1 MAVNLISRPCESLGL
16 SYETLGPIRTEVN
29 PVKVFI
35 GVDMEGISGVV
46 AWDQTERGK
55 SDYEV
60 FRRYMTKDANA
71 AIEGALAAGASK
83 IVVTD
88 SHNGGRNILPE
99 DLNPE
104 ATLVTG
110 GGKPMAM
117 VEGLDST
124 FDAAFFIGYHSR
136 CLSLGVLNHTY
147 SLAVQNYL
155 VNGKVMGE
163 TGMNALMAAYYGVP
177 VVLVSGDCQVCQE
190 AKDLLGTVE
199 TVAVKEPRSQTSAMG
214 MHPLKARA
222 QIKDA
227 AERALS
233 NLGSYKAIK
242 APVPATVRL
251 QFRNS
256 AKADAASIMPGSV
269 RVDPVTVEYT
279 GADYLMAYRGALTM
293 LHL

>member
-1 MAVNLISRPCESLGL
+1 
-16 SYETLGPIRTEVN
+16 
-29 PVKVFI
+29 
-35 GVDMEGISGVV
+35 MEGISGVV

-55 SDYEV
+55 SDYQV
-60 FRRYMTKDANA
+60 FRRYMTQEANA

-88 SHNGGRNILPE
+88 SHDGGRNILPE
-99 DLNPE
+99 ELNPE
-104 ATLVTG
+104 ARLITG
-110 GGKPMAM
+110 GGKPMGM
-117 VEGLDST
+117 VEGLDSA
-124 FDAAFFIGYHSR
+124 FDVAFFIGYHSR

-147 SLAVQNYL
+147 SLAVQNYS

-163 TGMNALMAAYYGVP
+163 TGMNALIAAYYGVP

-190 AKDLLGTVE
+190 ANDLLGTVE

-214 MHPLKARA
+214 LHPFKARA
-222 QIKDA
+222 KIKEA

-233 NLGSYKAIK
+233 NLGSYKALK
-242 APVPATVRL
+242 PPAPATVRL

-279 GADYLMAYRGALTM
+279 GPDYLMAYRGALTL